1 MLGRLWAWLFARPNA
16 KGPEGEDEGELP
28 DRIEVTDTL
37 DLHGFFPEQV
47 AEVVGEFLAN
57 ALRLGIGE
65 VRIVHGKGRSVL
77 RGKVWEI
84 LEEDSRVAGFRQA
97 PPERGGWG
105 ATIAYLVKSTTVK

>member
-1 MLGRLWAWLFARPNA
+1 MIRRLWAWLFARPEA
-16 KGPEGEDEGELP
+16 TEPSDEAEEELP
-28 DRIEVTDTL
+28 DLVEVTHTL

-47 AEVVGEFLAN
+47 AEVLDEFVAN
-57 ALRLGIGE
+57 AVRLGIEE

-84 LEEDSRVAGFRQA
+84 LERDPRVAGFRQA

-105 ATIAYLVKSTTVK
+105 ATIAWLVKQGEAP